1 MSEQNCLILGAG
13 GSGTSMVAGSLSQ
26 SGYFM
31 GEDQDGSKQGNP
43 KGLFEDEEIDGINE
57 ALLSLVVPKM
67 PR

>member
-13 GSGTSMVAGSLSQ
+13 RSGTSMVTGSVSQ

-31 GEDQDGSKQGNP
+31 GANQIGSRQGNP
-43 KGLFEDEEIDGINE
+43 KGLFEDEEIDGLNE
-57 ALLSLVVPKM
+57 ALLSLVVPKR

>member
-1 MSEQNCLILGAG
+1 MREHNCLILG
-13 GSGTSMVAGSLSQ
+13 SGRSGASMVAGSLSQ

-31 GEDQDGSKQGNP
+31 GDNQFGSKQGNP

-57 ALLSLVVPKM
+57 ALLSQVVPKR